1 MPFANG
7 AEFGLGNAFKAQAI
21 PKSVLVLFAFI
32 GSFHVSSVHALDLTL
47 SQEPEDSQAIF
58 SLS

>member
-7 AEFGLGNAFKAQAI
+7 VVFGLGNAFKAQAV

-32 GSFHVSSVHALDLTL
+32 GSFHVSFVHALDLTL
-47 SQEPEDSQAIF
+47 RQEPEDS
-58 SLS
+58 